1 MRTNTATG
9 LLALVATIT
18 LTACPSAKD
27 EEGGKDSGA
36 ERGETETTGNPKPAV
51 KTESPTK

>member
-9 LLALVATIT
+9 LLVLVTTIT

-36 ERGETETTGNPKPAV
+36 ERGETETTGDPKPAV
-51 KTESPTK
+51 KTEPPSK